1 MARQIH
7 KLTARTV
14 ATLKDRGRHGDGGG
28 LYLSIS
34 ANGGRRWVFLY
45 RRGGRLR
52 EMGLG
57 SARDVSLADAR
68 AAAAGARKALAAG
81 LDPLQQRQPG
91 EAPLTFAACAE
102 KFIAANKAGWKSAKH
117 AAQWAKTL
125 KTYAYPTIGEL
136 AVSDVEVRH
145 VMTILEPLWSTKTET
160 ASRVRGRL
168 EAVID
173 WARASGYRA
182 SENPAR
188 WRGHLD
194 KLLPKRSRIQ
204 RVKHHPALPY
214 AEIGAFMRDLRRRQ
228 GMATLAL
235 EFLILTAARTG
246 EVLGASPDEIDRTTK
261 TWAIPGSRMKAG
273 VEHRVPLS
281 RQALDVLD
289 RAAKLRAAMAPAMG
303 GDERLFSNEFDG
315 RELSSNAMLALLG
328 RMRRDDITAH
338 GFRSTFRDW
347 AAETTSF
354 PNEVCEAA
362 LAHRIEDKS
371 EASYRR
377 GDLFEKR
384 AMLMTD
390 WARYCDRVGTRSGA
404 VVPLRLRG

>member
-1 MARQIH
+1 MPRQLH

-14 ATLKDRGRHGDGGG
+14 AALKDSGRHGDGGG

-45 RRGGRLR
+45 RREGRLR

-57 SARDVSLADAR
+57 SARAVSLADAR
-68 AAAAGARKALAAG
+68 AAATEARKGLAAG
-81 LDPLQQRQPG
+81 LDPLQGRQPG
-91 EAPLTFAACAE
+91 ETPLTFAACAE
-102 KFIAANKAGWKSAKH
+102 KFIAANKAGWKNAKH

-125 KTYAYPTIGEL
+125 ETYAYPAIGEL
-136 AVSDVEVRH
+136 PVSDVEVRH
-145 VMTILEPLWSTKTET
+145 VMMILEPLWSTKTET
-160 ASRVRGRL
+160 ASRVRGRI

-173 WARASGYRA
+173 WARARGYRT

-194 KLLPKRSRIQ
+194 KLLPKRSKVQ

-214 AEIGAFMRDLRRRQ
+214 AEIGAFMRDLRQRR
-228 GMATLAL
+228 GMAALAL
-235 EFLILTAARTG
+235 EFLILTAARTS
-246 EVLGASPDEIDRTTK
+246 EVLGASPDEIDRATK
-261 TWAIPGSRMKAG
+261 TWTIPGSRMKAG

-281 RQALDVLD
+281 RQALDALD
-289 RAAKLRAAMAPAMG
+289 RAAKLRVSMNS
-303 GDERLFSNEFDG
+303 DERLFPNELNGQD
-315 RELSSNAMLALLG
+315 LSSNAMLALLE
-328 RMRRDDITAH
+328 RMKRHITAH

-347 AAETTSF
+347 AAETTNF

-362 LAHRIEDKS
+362 LAHRIEDKA

-377 GDLFEKR
+377 GDLLEKR
-384 AMLMTD
+384 ARLMNE
-390 WARYCDRVGTRSGA
+390 WARFCDQTRSRSGA
-404 VVPLRLRG
+404 VVLMRRTR

>member
-1 MARQIH
+1 MTRQIH

-14 ATLKDRGRHGDGGG
+14 ATLKDSGRHGDGGS

-57 SARDVSLADAR
+57 SARAVSLAEAR
-68 AAAAGARKALAAG
+68 AAAAEARKVLAAG
-81 LDPLQQRQPG
+81 LDPLQRRKPG

-102 KFIAANKAGWKSAKH
+102 KFIAANKAGWKNAKH
-117 AAQWAKTL
+117 SAQWAKTL
-125 KTYAYPTIGEL
+125 ETYAYPAIGEL
-136 AVSDVEVRH
+136 PVPDVEVRH
-145 VMTILEPLWSTKTET
+145 VMIILEPLWSTKTET
-160 ASRVRGRL
+160 ASRVRGRI

-173 WARASGYRA
+173 WARARGYRD
-182 SENPAR
+182 SDNPAR

-194 KLLPKRSRIQ
+194 KLLPKRSKVQ

-214 AEIGAFMRDLRRRQ
+214 AEIGAFMRDLRQRR
-228 GMATLAL
+228 GMAALAL

-246 EVLGASPDEIDRTTK
+246 EVLGASPDEIDRPTK
-261 TWAIPGSRMKAG
+261 TWTISGSRMKAG

-289 RAAKLRAAMAPAMG
+289 RAAKLRASMDRG
-303 GDERLFSNEFDG
+303 EQLLFPNELNGHD
-315 RELSSNAMLALLG
+315 LSSNAMLALLE
-328 RMRRDDITAH
+328 RMKRHDITAH

-347 AAETTSF
+347 AAETTNF

-362 LAHRIEDKS
+362 LAHRIEDKA

-377 GDLFEKR
+377 GDLLEKR
-384 AMLMTD
+384 ARLMRE
-390 WARYCDRVGTRSGA
+390 WACFCDRLG
-404 VVPLRLRG
+404 RGPAR